1 MTIAANTINAEI
13 IARWCLLW
21 TCVSITLKPMCNGNT
36 PMLNI
41 GRAKWELS
49 TEQSTTT
56 TNLVRELCRLSRI
69 IVSKTWE
76 SLVFKSTQDAIGELN
91 SVRALIDKRL
101 MRAEKI
107 FLEKITAAYRAIPTS
122 PTPSEHTII
131 CCRNS
136 MSSPT
141 SAQRGA
147 LHTFT
152 NSTVMVWNNRADSLH
167 VVTPRCVRK

>member
-1 MTIAANTINAEI
+1 
-13 IARWCLLW
+13 
-21 TCVSITLKPMCNGNT
+21 MCNGNT
-36 PMLNI
+36 LMLNI

-49 TEQSTTT
+49 TERSTTT
-56 TNLVRELCRLSRI
+56 TNLARELCRLSRI

-76 SLVFKSTQDAIGELN
+76 FLVFRNTPDAIGVQN
-91 SVRALIDKRL
+91 SVRALTDKHL
-101 MRAEKI
+101 MRAEKT
-107 FLEKITAAYRAIPTS
+107 FSEKITAVCRTTPTS

-167 VVTPRCVRK
+167 VVTPRFVQK